1 MWYKGFGRQSIS
13 CRRTIFQCIVM
24 SDRGKKHQ
32 TNTDGAFCFFAEKCR
47 RYKLSELCCRSFI
60 FLVKHCV
67 GRLLGL
73 DPSLLFETRMGD
85 SKSSYC
91 KTLTISEMMQV
102 GRLTESLP
110 HSGAKSDEAP
120 CGAIRSSKT
129 LQVFGTPPVFCPP
142 SPASRHNS
150 YYGRSAPTTTSKL
163 QRLLTLVSRRP
174 NLP

>member
-1 MWYKGFGRQSIS
+1 MLSASLPRSIGDTNYQSYVAGAS
-13 CRRTIFQCIVM
+13 YFWCNIV
-24 SDRGKKHQ
+24 SDARCAWIPVYCLKPGW
-32 TNTDGAFCFFAEKCR
+32 D
-47 RYKLSELCCRSFI
+47 I
-60 FLVKHCV
+60 V
-67 GRLLGL
+67 
-73 DPSLLFETRMGD
+73 

-91 KTLTISEMMQV
+91 KTLTLSEMMQV
-102 GRLTESLP
+102 GRLNESLP

-120 CGAIRSSKT
+120 CGAILSSKT